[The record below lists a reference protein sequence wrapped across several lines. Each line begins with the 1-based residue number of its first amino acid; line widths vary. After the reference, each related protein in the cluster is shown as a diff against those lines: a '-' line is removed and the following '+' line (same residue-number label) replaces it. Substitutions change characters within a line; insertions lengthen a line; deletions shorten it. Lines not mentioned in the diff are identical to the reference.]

1 LHSPLPLSFPRSGA
15 APRVMRGCSF
25 AVPLIAPTPLPRA
38 LQFRCACAYWEP
50 SAPSRFR
57 DIASQSFPAK
67 MHPFL
72 FVYLARSFH
81 HMENTNL
88 FYPCFLPSFVFD
100 YFYESYQLSVIP
112 VRRRSV
118 VLKRKLAVAT
128 PIALKNGNSF
138 LPPSTVYLCSS

>member
-1 LHSPLPLSFPRSGA
+1 
-15 APRVMRGCSF
+15 
-25 AVPLIAPTPLPRA
+25 
-38 LQFRCACAYWEP
+38 
-50 SAPSRFR
+50 
-57 DIASQSFPAK
+57 
-67 MHPFL
+67 
-72 FVYLARSFH
+72 
-81 HMENTNL
+81 MENTNL

-138 LPPSTVYLCSS
+138 TTIYSLSVFVLVLIARSV